1 MKKGF
6 ASLLVLTAAVLWG
19 GMGLFVR
26 YFEGLGLGSMDIV
39 FLRVS
44 VAALVFPAVVAV
56 LRPAAFRIKLKDL
69 WCFLGTGL
77 VSIAMFNFCYFRT
90 ITLTSLSV
98 AALLLYLAP
107 VIVVLL
113 SALLFRE
120 KLTPLKMLACLLA
133 FGGCVLVSDLKGG
146 SIPPIGLL
154 TGLLS
159 AVGYAMYSIFS
170 RLAMN
175 RGYHSFTILVYTFL
189 FSIPGVLP
197 FTDLEGTFRAL
208 QGAGWQGWGMTV
220 LLGLA
225 TAILPYAFY
234 TLGLS
239 GLEAGTASVMASVEP
254 VVATVLG
261 ACIFG
266 EGFSILGIL
275 LVLAGVVLLNVRF
288 KKV

>member
-1 MKKGF
+1 MKKGIATVF
-6 ASLLVLTAAVLWG
+6 VLIAAALWG
-19 GMGLFVR
+19 SMGLFVR
-26 YFEGLGLGSMDIV
+26 YFETLGLGSMDIV

-44 VAALVFPAVVAV
+44 VAAVVFTATVGF
-56 LRPAAFRIKLKDL
+56 LRPSSFRIKFKDL

-77 VSIAMFNFCYFRT
+77 ISIAMFNFCYFRT
-90 ITLTSLSV
+90 ITLTSLSA
-98 AALLLYLAP
+98 AALLLYFAP

-113 SALLFRE
+113 SAVFFKEKITLL
-120 KLTPLKMLACLLA
+120 KGIACLLA
-133 FGGCVLVSDLKGG
+133 FGGCILVSDLKGG
-146 SIPPIGLL
+146 SIPTIGLV

-159 AVGYAMYSIFS
+159 AFGYAMYSIFS
-170 RLAMN
+170 RMAMN

-189 FSIPGVLP
+189 FAIPGVLP
-197 FTDLEGTFRAL
+197 FTDLGGTFGAL
-208 QGAGWQGWGMTV
+208 QAAGWKGWVMMI
-220 LLGLA
+220 LLGLV
-225 TAILPYAFY
+225 TAVLPYAFY

-239 GLEAGTASVMASVEP
+239 GLEAGAASVMASIEP

-266 EGFSILGIL
+266 ESFSILGIL